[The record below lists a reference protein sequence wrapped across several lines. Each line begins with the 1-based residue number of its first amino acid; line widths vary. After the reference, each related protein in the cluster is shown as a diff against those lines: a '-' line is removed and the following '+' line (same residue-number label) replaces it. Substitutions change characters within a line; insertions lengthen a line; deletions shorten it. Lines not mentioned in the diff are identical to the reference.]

1 MARHPDLIM
10 VVAHLGAPEYG
21 DFLDLAEK
29 YSFVYLDTTM
39 AFSDFMDRIAP
50 FPAALVPRLA
60 ELGERIVLGTDFP
73 NIPYRY
79 GHQLAALARLGLG
92 DDWLRAVCWEN
103 PARLLDEVAG

>member
-39 AFSDFMDRIAP
+39 VFSDFMDAIAP
-50 FPAALVPRLA
+50 FPRDLVRRLA

-79 GHQLAALARLGLG
+79 GHQLEALARLGLG